1 MIDTFAGGH
10 VVSGVSAQNVAFGI
24 ISGITRDPKG
34 NLVFCDSSTNV
45 IRRVNAD
52 GTIQTIAGT
61 GIPGFGGDDGAATA
75 ALLRGPSFAKYD
87 VAGNLYF
94 ADTGNFRIRRIDI
107 SGNITTVAGTGIQGL
122 LGTGGAALS
131 AQIYFVT
138 DLVVDSAGY
147 IYFSEYAQPL
157 LRRITPSGQVE
168 VFAGCATC
176 GDVDGAPATQSSIE
190 SVTAL
195 ALDSR
200 GNSYLANS
208 NGAQGHV
215 YRISPDG
222 IIHHFAGFGQSQAGP
237 PYGNGGPAIAAPP
250 GKFLALS
257 ADPAGNV
264 YTEES
269 VPLGC
274 GCVVVLRIG
283 TDGNINLIAGDS
295 TGLDASTDGPAL
307 QTLLTGGGASSLS
320 AFGGILTFADYKAIR
335 EITTQAMIQTIAGG
349 QPQRAPDGTAAQSA
363 WFIQPRTI
371 AFDHA
376 GALYVGEACSIR
388 KIDSTGVLSTVA
400 GTGLCSYTTPSGSA
414 LTAVFN
420 GVSSIAFDSHNQL
433 YFADLLGGI
442 YEISA
447 GTITQVANIIPGF
460 SMKLAID
467 SQDRL
472 YFANPI
478 NFGQILPGNPPQSV
492 ESTQGFS
499 LDAIA
504 MAIDSAD
511 YVYVCCDL
519 TNGTYIVKY
528 APNLLGSP
536 TSIPSN
542 LVMGTESGMA
552 FDSSS
557 ILWQGQPAF
566 GFDKGTV
573 PFGGACC
580 SGSYGDGG
588 PVESADTQPW
598 SFVFAPNGDLYF
610 LDAPVGRIRRIHGSP
625 PTVAPAISAGGIVN
639 AASLAGGAIAPG
651 ELISIF
657 GSSFGPPGLDVASTL
672 NNVIPKALNIV
683 HVDFYVYSYFPIQ
696 GAITARTENQINV
709 FVPYEIANATS
720 IQVTVDVDGVSS
732 AAVTVPVAPSAFG
745 LSTADS
751 SGTGQGAIFNQD
763 GTYNSHSNPAP
774 RGSIVTLFGTG
785 EGVTTPA
792 LPDGALV
799 ISTPYSTTQAHVSV
813 KFGDQSAEIQY
824 AGAAPFLPTGVFQI
838 NATIPTGA
846 APGDVPITVS
856 IGGISTTR
864 TVTVAVQ

>member
-1 MIDTFAGGH
+1 M
-10 VVSGVSAQNVAFGI
+10 
-24 ISGITRDPKG
+24 TRYY
-34 NLVFCDSSTNV
+34 SSTSVV
-45 IRRVNAD
+45 IR
-52 GTIQTIAGT
+52 
-61 GIPGFGGDDGAATA
+61 
-75 ALLRGPSFAKYD
+75 
-87 VAGNLYF
+87 
-94 ADTGNFRIRRIDI
+94 
-107 SGNITTVAGTGIQGL
+107 
-122 LGTGGAALS
+122 
-131 AQIYFVT
+131 
-138 DLVVDSAGY
+138 
-147 IYFSEYAQPL
+147 
-157 LRRITPSGQVE
+157 
-168 VFAGCATC
+168 
-176 GDVDGAPATQSSIE
+176 
-190 SVTAL
+190 
-195 ALDSR
+195 
-200 GNSYLANS
+200 
-208 NGAQGHV
+208 
-215 YRISPDG
+215 
-222 IIHHFAGFGQSQAGP
+222 
-237 PYGNGGPAIAAPP
+237 
-250 GKFLALS
+250 
-257 ADPAGNV
+257 
-264 YTEES
+264 
-269 VPLGC
+269 
-274 GCVVVLRIG
+274 RIG
-283 TDGNINLIAGDS
+283 TDGNINVIAGNYTDNV
-295 TGLDASTDGPAL
+295 TYDDGPAL
-307 QTLLTGGGASSLS
+307 KTEISDGGASALL
-320 AFGGILTFADYKAIR
+320 AGPGGTVSFAEGLTVR
-335 EITTQAMIQTIAGG
+335 ELTSEAMIQTIAGG
-349 QPQRAPDGTAAQSA
+349 QPRRAPDGTAAQSA
-363 WFIQPRTI
+363 WFIQPSTI

-400 GTGLCSYTTPSGSA
+400 GTGLCSYTTPSGPA

-442 YEISA
+442 YKISA
-447 GTITQVANIIPGF
+447 GAITQVANIITGF

-467 SQDRL
+467 SQNRL
-472 YFANPI
+472 YFANPT
-478 NFGQILPGNPPQSV
+478 NFGQILPGNPLQYV

-504 MAIDSAD
+504 LAIDSAD
-511 YVYVCCDL
+511 FVYVCCDL

-528 APNLLGSP
+528 APNLMGGP
-536 TSIPSN
+536 TSIHSN

-557 ILWQGQPAF
+557 ILWQGQPGF

-588 PVESADTQPW
+588 PVESANTQPW
-598 SFVFAPNGDLYF
+598 SFAFAPNGDLYF

-639 AASLAGGAIAPG
+639 AVSLAGGAIAPG

-657 GSSFGPPGLDVASTL
+657 GSNFGPPGLDVAPTQ
-672 NNVIPKALNIV
+672 NNVIPKALNNV

-720 IQVTVDVDGVSS
+720 VQVTVDVDGVTS

-763 GTYNSHSNPAP
+763 GTYNSHSSPAA

-799 ISTPYSTTQAHVSV
+799 ISTPYSTTQANVSV
-813 KFGDQSAEIQY
+813 KFGDQTAEIQY

-838 NATIPTGA
+838 NATIPTGV
-846 APGDVPITVS
+846 APGDVPIKVS